1 MATRELDEL
10 RKQLETLQ
18 NSHDTLLKSL
28 AASNG
33 SFGPSDVP
41 RLRRNATQRGDAV
54 FADTSTLS
62 DDSSDDEDDFFVQA
76 QLPAQSFDHEHL
88 REHLK
93 THNWDEHG
101 REVLAS
107 LVSDPSLLPLSDVG
121 KNSDK
126 PISGRITV
134 AREPSPI
141 LFGALHLT
149 MHHAFDMDELFR
161 HLVKTEA
168 SSAHMFRAF
177 EEDPRHQRTFFFTF
191 EYYTIIGDDCKPM
204 QWQRADTVTSS
215 TDSHI
220 PLSRCGA
227 VVALALFDD
236 NPRRVRNRARRS
248 KTNYGWVSDPF
259 TPWQV
264 LQLECFPDWKSAP
277 LNGNPYTFE
286 NGHKYLNGPEAF
298 LHAVLTEYRDARK
311 RYDEIY
317 RQITELVT
325 PPLGFLFDEDARR
338 KRLFEDKHFTWTRR
352 YFYAHQALG
361 NVNDSIKAMIDAFE
375 DTFTDDIWEGTSKTL
390 WPLYE
395 ESPRNEHWKR
405 RLRLLR
411 LQFERE
417 MKELR
422 ILQRE
427 NNERRH
433 EIETLQEQLFSG
445 TSIQESRKS
454 VELADVTVHQG
465 YNIKVLTIVNL
476 FFMPLTF
483 VTSIF
488 GMTNMPAE
496 PAPYWPFA
504 ITLAA
509 ICIPFFSIIGF
520 LSTNYGYHV
529 WATKTRQFWR
539 WLRPKPDPEE
549 EVETEYTET
558 GSNFQDE
565 ACRGLHQAIRIFK
578 PCPAEKMFAANTKPY
593 ILPTDGT
600 WLITGCSSGIGK
612 ALAEHI
618 ASKLSYH
625 LVATARNMQDLQYL
639 PDDNVNILKL
649 ALDVTSPD
657 AVSSAINQSVE
668 RFGSVDVLVNSAG
681 YALSGD
687 TESATEAE
695 SHEIMETNFFGTVRT
710 TLAALPHMRKAGRG
724 GLIMNI
730 SSVAG
735 ACAFPG
741 HAFYH
746 ASKHA
751 VEGWTESLAK
761 EVSQDWGISFCIVEP
776 AAVKTNFEGHSKK
789 NTAPHPAYTDPGMP
803 ARMLQKY
810 VDAGLKKGVGM
821 EPEDVARALYEVGSK
836 GDKVPLHLPLSM
848 NAYGLISEAFKG
860 RLEAL
865 EKVKDISGTLS

>member
-1 MATRELDEL
+1 MATQELDEL

-18 NSHDTLLKSL
+18 RSHDTLLKSL
-28 AASNG
+28 SASNG

-62 DDSSDDEDDFFVQA
+62 DDSSDDEDDFFVQNE
-76 QLPAQSFDHEHL
+76 LPSQSFDHEHL
-88 REHLK
+88 REHLR

-101 REVLAS
+101 REILES
-107 LVSDPSLLPLSDVG
+107 LISDPVKLSKQPHLFHLGPGPAEDRSHYSHFQVYNVG
-121 KNSDK
+121 PDGH
-126 PISGRITV
+126 P
-134 AREPSPI
+134 
-141 LFGALHLT
+141 
-149 MHHAFDMDELFR
+149 EL
-161 HLVKTEA
+161 VEV
-168 SSAHMFRAF
+168 SSA
-177 EEDPRHQRTFFFTF
+177 
-191 EYYTIIGDDCKPM
+191 
-204 QWQRADTVTSS
+204 
-215 TDSHI
+215 
-220 PLSRCGA
+220 
-227 VVALALFDD
+227 D
-236 NPRRVRNRARRS
+236 NTMS
-248 KTNYGWVSDPF
+248 KATEIWHSIR
-259 TPWQV
+259 V
-264 LQLECFPDWKSAP
+264 LQLECFPDWKSTP
-277 LNGNPYTFE
+277 VNGNPYTFE
-286 NGHKYLNGPEAF
+286 AGHRYLNGPDAF
-298 LHAVLTEYRDARK
+298 LHALLTEYRDARK

-317 RQITELVT
+317 KQITELVT

-375 DTFTDDIWEGTSKTL
+375 DTFTEDVWDGESKTL

-395 ESPRNEHWKR
+395 ESPRNDHWKR

-504 ITLAA
+504 ITLVA
-509 ICIPFFSIIGF
+509 ICVPFFSIIGF
-520 LSTNYGYHV
+520 LSTKYGYHV

-539 WLRPKPDPEE
+539 WLRPKPKSEE
-549 EVETEYTET
+549 ESETEYTGQTRKNRSMSTE
-558 GSNFQDE
+558 E
-565 ACRGLHQAIRIFK
+565 
-578 PCPAEKMFAANTKPY
+578 
-593 ILPTDGT
+593 
-600 WLITGCSSGIGK
+600 GIGK
-612 ALAEHI
+612 ALASII
-618 ASKLSYH
+618 ASRASH
-625 LVATARNMQDLQYL
+625 NLVATARSPNDLAYL
-639 PDDNVNILKL
+639 PDDSPKILKL
-649 ALDVTSPD
+649 QLDVTSPENVNLILD
-657 AVSSAINQSVE
+657 KAVQK
-668 RFGSVDVLVNSAG
+668 FGTVDVLVNSAG

-695 SHEIMETNFFGTVRT
+695 SHGIMETNFFGTVRT
-710 TLAALPHMRKAGRG
+710 TLAALPLMRNGGRG
-724 GLIMNI
+724 GLVMNI

-735 ACAFPG
+735 VCAFPG

-751 VEGWTESLAK
+751 VEGWTESVAK
-761 EVSQDWGISFCIVEP
+761 EMDQDWGISFCIVEP

-789 NTAPHPAYTDPGMP
+789 NTAPHPAYTDPKMP

-810 VDAGLKKGVGM
+810 VDAGLKQGVGM
-821 EPEDVARALYEVGSK
+821 EPADVARVLYEVVSG
-836 GDKVPLHLPLSM
+836 GEKVPLHLPLSV
-848 NAYGLISEAFKG
+848 NALGLIKGAFEEKLKELEEFKKISE
-860 RLEAL
+860 
-865 EKVKDISGTLS
+865 SLS